1 MKPWP
6 VQGFL
11 LDILRHFKNMDGQF
25 KIRTYGYG
33 ELALLYFP
41 NSTKKS
47 ASVQLRRW
55 IISDNNLKTDL
66 ENSGFKKW
74 QKLLTPK
81 QVGIIINYIGEPC

>member
-11 LDILRHFKNMDGQF
+11 LDILRHFKNMDEQF
-25 KIRTYGYG
+25 KIKSYAYC

-47 ASVQLRRW
+47 ASTQFGRW
-55 IISDNNLKTDL
+55 VRQNENLKMQL
-66 ENSGFKKW
+66 VELGFKPRK
-74 QKLLTPK
+74 KILTPI
-81 QVGIIINYIGEPC
+81 QVKLIIDFFGAP

>member
-1 MKPWP
+1 MEQP
-6 VQGFL
+6 
-11 LDILRHFKNMDGQF
+11 F

-55 IISDNNLKTDL
+55 IVYNVNLTERLKI
-66 ENSGFKKW
+66 NGFKKG
-74 QKLLTPK
+74 QRVLTPK
-81 QVGIIINYIGEPC
+81 QVNMIILYLGEP

>member
-11 LDILRHFKNMDGQF
+11 LDILRHFKNMDEQF
-25 KIRTYGYG
+25 KIRSYGYG

-47 ASVQLRRW
+47 ASTQLGRW
-55 IISDNNLKTDL
+55 VRQNATLKSL
-66 ENSGFKKW
+66 LSQSGFTPGRRI
-74 QKLLTPK
+74 LTPR
-81 QVGIIINYIGEPC
+81 QVEIIVNVIGAP